1 MNQNNNLETYSAK
14 IKDPHLKFRY
24 AKGFGDI
31 VACFL
36 HSKPIGW
43 LTKLITGKD
52 KPCTTCSKR
61 ANALNVLFPI
71 KVWRLYFKS
80 EEQYIESL
88 KQDLEKAGYKVAV
101 SPQNRGLSST
111 KIETKP
117 IVTNYPFQKIKSE
130 EKIESNYTLMA
141 SSDNYVGDLL
151 IKTQV
156 FKTK

>member
-1 MNQNNNLETYSAK
+1 MNQNNNLEKYSTK
-14 IKDPHLKFRY
+14 IKDPYLKFRY
-24 AKGFGDI
+24 AKGFGDV

-43 LTKLITGKD
+43 LTKIITGKD

-61 ANALNVLFPI
+61 ANALNILFPI
-71 KVWRLYFKS
+71 KIWRLFFKS
-80 EEQYIESL
+80 EEEYVESL
-88 KQDLEKAGYKVAV
+88 KQDLEKAGYDVAV
-101 SPQNRGLSST
+101 SPQKKGLSST
-111 KIETKP
+111 KIEVKP
-117 IVTNYPFQKIKSE
+117 LATNYPLQTVKPD
-130 EKIESNYTLMA
+130 EKNEPNYKLMA

>member
-71 KVWRLYFKS
+71 KFWRLYFKS
-80 EEQYIESL
+80 EEEYIESL
-88 KQDLEKAGYKVAV
+88 KQDLEKAGYEVAV

-111 KIETKP
+111 KIERKP
-117 IVTNYPFQKIKSE
+117 LATNHPFQKLKTDQTL
-130 EKIESNYTLMA
+130 ESNYTLMA

>member
-1 MNQNNNLETYSAK
+1 MNQNNNSEKYLAK
-14 IKDPHLKFRY
+14 NKDPYLKIRY
-24 AKGFGDI
+24 AKGFGDVI
-31 VACFL
+31 ACFL

-43 LTKLITGKD
+43 LTKIITGKD

-71 KVWRLYFKS
+71 KVWMLFFKS
-80 EEQYIESL
+80 EEEYIQNL
-88 KQDLEKAGYKVAV
+88 KEDLEKAGYEVAV
-101 SPQNRGLSST
+101 SPQNKGVSST
-111 KIETKP
+111 KIERKP
-117 IVTNYPFQKIKSE
+117 LTTNYTFQTFKPE
-130 EKIESNYTLMA
+130 EKIETKFKLLA